1 MTEEPMLDATDT
13 RSLALLYHL
22 NSEPWVNT
30 EAGADDAYHV
40 EIKEMAPSGD
50 RLRLPA
56 PPGSALGELIARRSS
71 CRAWAASTLAL
82 ADLAAILAGGYGLGG
97 TITFPSGLEMR
108 TRSVPSAGG
117 LYPLELYVSLQSVAD
132 VPDGL
137 YHYNVL
143 DHALEWLRAPL
154 DPQAL
159 AEAVIPAPFLVNA
172 NALVFISGVFDRTL
186 GKYGARGYR
195 YILLEA
201 GHAAQNLCLV
211 AAERGLASLCV
222 GGFMDAQLNRLLE
235 LDPRL
240 EATVY
245 CVGLGHAAEEH
256 APG

>member
-1 MTEEPMLDATDT
+1 MVGLVA
-13 RSLALLYHL
+13 ALV
-22 NSEPWVNT
+22 SCTVVAVAS
-30 EAGADDAYHV
+30 AG
-40 EIKEMAPSGD
+40 S
-50 RLRLPA
+50 
-56 PPGSALGELIARRSS
+56 PPGTSDNWAGYAAVGPAFTSVSGSWVQPAAQCFRRPTSTTSAAF
-71 CRAWAASTLAL
+71 WV
-82 ADLAAILAGGYGLGG
+82 GLGG
-97 TITFPSGLEMR
+97 TISFPSGLEMR

-117 LYPLELYVSLQSVAD
+117 LYPLELYASLHSVSE

-143 DHALEWLRAPL
+143 DHALERLRAPL
-154 DPQAL
+154 DPHML

-172 NALVFISGVFDRTL
+172 NVLVFISAVFDRTL

-222 GGFMDAQLNRLLE
+222 GGFMDARLNGLLE

>member
-1 MTEEPMLDATDT
+1 MLDATDT

-22 NSEPWVNT
+22 NSEPWINPDARAD
-30 EAGADDAYHV
+30 EAYRV
-40 EIKEMAPSGD
+40 EIKEMAASGE

-56 PPGSALGELIARRSS
+56 SLPGSALGELIARRSS
-71 CRAWAASTLAL
+71 CRTWAARTLAL

-97 TITFPSGLEMR
+97 TISFPSGLEMR

-117 LYPLELYVSLQSVAD
+117 LYPLELYASLHSVSE

-143 DHALEWLRAPL
+143 DHALERLRAPL
-154 DPQAL
+154 DPHVL

-172 NALVFISGVFDRTL
+172 NVLVFIGAVFDRTL
-186 GKYGARGYR
+186 SKYGARGYR

-245 CVGLGHAAEEH
+245 CVGLGHAAEER
-256 APG
+256 ASG